1 MRNFHFNSIYF
12 YHIVL
17 VKHNGEPL
25 EFKNMGREFEDA
37 IGTFGEI
44 LEYGNYLPELELLS
58 WLIHIL
64 FLELSPRTAWGL
76 FLEMLT
82 YLSTGIGDLGFSCG
96 SAGKESTCNAR
107 DLGSIPGLGRSPWEG
122 KGYRLQYSGLENSMD
137 CTVCGV
143 VKSQTRLSYLRTLE
157 TCSQR
162 PHFCTSATVTSNLS
176 LTVSSP
182 VWPCSMSSTH
192 RMTI

>member
-1 MRNFHFNSIYF
+1 
-12 YHIVL
+12 
-17 VKHNGEPL
+17 
-25 EFKNMGREFEDA
+25 MGREFEDA

-82 YLSTGIGDLGFSCG
+82 YLSTGIGDLAFSCG

-107 DLGSIPGLGRSPWEG
+107 DLGSIPGLGRSP
-122 KGYRLQYSGLENSMD
+122 
-137 CTVCGV
+137 
-143 VKSQTRLSYLRTLE
+143 
-157 TCSQR
+157 
-162 PHFCTSATVTSNLS
+162 
-176 LTVSSP
+176 
-182 VWPCSMSSTH
+182 
-192 RMTI
+192 